1 MLTKKNKKKIN
12 SYQLKK
18 YCSMQ
23 SNKKQITIISYKH
36 VSLQKNNSQN

>member
-1 MLTKKNKKKIN
+1 
-12 SYQLKK
+12 
-18 YCSMQ
+18 MQ